1 MMATGTLY
9 LSKQT
14 PVGAVASDGNFVL
27 QMLAYDRQSHRQ
39 VEAWRLLWVGA
50 AAQTFFDVNRQH
62 LQPGVPL
69 EVTTRKLCVLSGAGR
84 HAGPEIQAQVTS
96 MYLPTVH

>member
-14 PVGAVASDGNFVL
+14 PVGAVASDGNFV
-27 QMLAYDRQSHRQ
+27 
-39 VEAWRLLWVGA
+39 LWVGA

>member
-1 MMATGTLY
+1 MIATGTLF
-9 LSKQT
+9 LSKLT
-14 PVGAVASDGNFVL
+14 PVGAVASDGKFVL
-27 QMLAYDRQSHRQ
+27 QLLAYDRQAHRQ

-50 AAQTFFDVNRQH
+50 AAQAFFEAHRQH
-62 LQPGVPL
+62 LTPGVPL
-69 EVTTRKLCVLSGAGR
+69 EVSVRRLNVFSGAGR